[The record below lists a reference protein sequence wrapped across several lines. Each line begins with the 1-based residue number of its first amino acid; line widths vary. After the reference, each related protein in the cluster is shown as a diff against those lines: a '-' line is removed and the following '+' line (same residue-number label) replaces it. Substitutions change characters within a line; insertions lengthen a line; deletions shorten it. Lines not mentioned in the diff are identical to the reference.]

1 MNIDK
6 LERKQIAKEIDNIIQ
21 NGFNIDYSHD
31 EDLLKNFNYSWD
43 DLNKLKED
51 LGNRIIEF
59 MAQVNT
65 IITNP
70 DIINNLGDKKQHF
83 NKVVELFFS
92 DINNFSHKVRELR
105 VQHEH
110 LTGHIDNLN
119 DFNKYNRIAIQYHF
133 LFSELAT
140 LLSPTLADLMATI
153 AEVVPVKVDQAVN
166 IPEEQKT
173 QEGEKHE

>member
-1 MNIDK
+1 MDANK
-6 LERKQIAKEIDNIIQ
+6 LERKQIAKEIDNVIQ
-21 NGFNIDYSHD
+21 HGFNIDNSHD
-31 EDLLKNFNYSWD
+31 EDLLKNSDYNWD

-51 LGNRIIEF
+51 LGNQIIEF
-59 MAQVNT
+59 MAQVNAVIT
-65 IITNP
+65 NRDIIT
-70 DIINNLGDKKQHF
+70 NLGDKMQHF
-83 NKVVELFFS
+83 NKVTELFFS
-92 DINNFSHKVRELR
+92 DINNFSFKVREIR

-119 DFNKYNRIAIQYHF
+119 DFNNYNRIAIQYQS

-153 AEVVPVKVDQAVN
+153 AEIVPVKVNQAVN
-166 IPEEQKT
+166 TPEEQET